1 MLQSMGL
8 QRVGQDLVTKQPTL
22 ARRAFQRLHSLDDH
36 AFSAVPTL
44 SPSSWPCP
52 PESVP
57 TPLPSQPTYSP
68 QCWPSRLQTSSPT
81 VHGYSF
87 VSFQHFCNTAGCIYR
102 SAFLGTQ
109 QTQRPTHPLLLLNPE
124 FCKGPL
130 SLVVTPTLSGAP
142 ALSVLSL
149 SHLVFF
155 LCAHCWC
162 LLQAPASPRG
172 SAAACYGSPGTLWHH
187 H

>member
-1 MLQSMGL
+1 MLFRGSIPWM
-8 QRVGQDLVTKQPTL
+8 TMP
-22 ARRAFQRLHSLDDH
+22 SLLC
-36 AFSAVPTL
+36 P
-44 SPSSWPCP
+44 PCP
-52 PESVP
+52 PLAGHALQNLSP
-57 TPLPSQPTYSP
+57 RLFHPSLLTALSADSHGSKHHHLLSTATP
-68 QCWPSRLQTSSPT
+68 
-81 VHGYSF
+81 F

-149 SHLVFF
+149 SHLVFS
-155 LCAHCWC
+155 LCAHC
-162 LLQAPASPRG
+162 
-172 SAAACYGSPGTLWHH
+172 
-187 H
+187 